1 MTTLLGVLM
10 LAAPVLALIALAALV
25 DRRRARRDA
34 AVTRQIAVTDAL
46 HRRFGAIVAPVVR
59 PRGRGWW
66 EIAVAVPFERPA
78 VVAGVLTSVD
88 EVFGR
93 APYEVVLQRQAPP
106 TAAPPSR
113 RRAPLGKESLSWT

>member
-1 MTTLLGVLM
+1 METLLGVLM
-10 LAAPVLALIALAALV
+10 LAALVFALVALGALV
-25 DRRRARRDA
+25 DRRRARREA
-34 AVTRQIAVTDAL
+34 AVTRQIAVTAAL

-59 PRGRGWW
+59 SRGRGW

-93 APYEVVLQRQAPP
+93 APYEVVLQRQAAP
-106 TAAPPSR
+106 TPASRSR
-113 RRAPLGKESLSWT
+113 RSAPMGKESLSWT

>member
-25 DRRRARRDA
+25 DRRRARRDD
-34 AVTRQIAVTDAL
+34 AVSRQIAVTDAL

-59 PRGRGWW
+59 SRGRGW
-66 EIAVAVPFERPA
+66 EIAVAVPFEQPA
-78 VVAGVLTSVD
+78 VVAGVLTSVA

-93 APYEVVLQRQAPP
+93 APYEVVLQRQVESTPA
-106 TAAPPSR
+106 SR
-113 RRAPLGKESLSWT
+113 AQRRAPLRKESLSWT